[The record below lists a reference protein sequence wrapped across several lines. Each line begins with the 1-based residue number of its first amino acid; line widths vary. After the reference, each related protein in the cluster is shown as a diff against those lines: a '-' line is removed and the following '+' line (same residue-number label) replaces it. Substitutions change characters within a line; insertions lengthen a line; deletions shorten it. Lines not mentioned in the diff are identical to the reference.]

1 MCTPRNAHA
10 SYSSM
15 GLILYILCCFSWAV
29 MCVRDVHDG
38 WCACCV
44 DAISVLSPH
53 ACVKAR
59 AEFLAPIQ
67 LQAAISP
74 FSRKSTAIVCYKTG
88 SYCIEFSLT
97 AVYLSAA
104 WFSKLIPVLLP
115 VPCRQKSF
123 YRLTMSTM
131 CIYISCGKN
140 WLWFVLKAQS
150 SSCTFTCLRSATW
163 IPNGDVRRLP
173 CCSSTTTS

>member
-1 MCTPRNAHA
+1 MCSRRARRLMCLLCWCHLCFITTWSCQNKSRVSGSDSAA
-10 SYSSM
+10 SSNQSFFQKKHCNS
-15 GLILYILCCFSWAV
+15 LF
-29 MCVRDVHDG
+29 
-38 WCACCV
+38 
-44 DAISVLSPH
+44 
-53 ACVKAR
+53 
-59 AEFLAPIQ
+59 
-67 LQAAISP
+67 
-74 FSRKSTAIVCYKTG
+74 KTG

-173 CCSSTTTS
+173 CCSPTTTS